1 MADASFHFD
10 FDEQNINLQRYPIYR
25 SIANILEH
33 KDKIKLVADL
43 AFQAVDE
50 DESENLDVSEISRVM
65 SETASDLRIKA
76 PNEAEIEAILNEYD
90 ENSDNVLQ
98 KGEFFQLIVYIFE
111 NMKENEVDIIKN
123 LE

>member
-1 MADASFHFD
+1 MVDPSQQFD
-10 FDEQNINLQRYPIYR
+10 FDEKNINMNRYPIFR
-25 SIANILEH
+25 SISNILNH
-33 KDKIKLVADL
+33 KQKIKLVADL

-65 SETASDLRIKA
+65 RETASDLKIKA

-98 KGEFFQLIVYIFE
+98 KDEFFQLIVYIFE
-111 NMKENEVDIIKN
+111 NMRENEIDIIKN